1 MVRGPDPQEW
11 VTRLD
16 LFVTQ
21 GHGRVDASSAVRGQ
35 QKNSSQ
41 QRGVQSLRFACTF
54 NLGDGPQSLIVVPEQ
69 GARVLNH
76 KKAEIEM
83 QAAKCVANCGLLE
96 SKR

>member
-1 MVRGPDPQEW
+1 MAIPEW
-11 VTRLD
+11 AELCREW
-16 LFVTQ
+16 
-21 GHGRVDASSAVRGQ
+21 
-35 QKNSSQ
+35 
-41 QRGVQSLRFACTF
+41 CE
-54 NLGDGPQSLIVVPEQ
+54 GPQSLIVVPEQ